1 MKVYNYLEIKSRY
14 INFQTSMSSDS
25 YTPEQ
30 NERIDEWLTLASQD
44 NIKPGTE
51 SFKHLLALMADD
63 DQIVIDTVTQAIQD
77 QFSSNNSDN

>member
-1 MKVYNYLEIKSRY
+1 MNREEY
-14 INFQTSMSSDS
+14 SS
-25 YTPEQ
+25 EQ

-77 QFSSNNSDN
+77 HFSSNNSDN